1 VNRAPAFPP
10 PSKLPAQAG
19 LPDPLVMF
27 SGGRVAKVKQ
37 WVQARKPELA
47 LLFRHYMYGFEPPPP
62 SNLRFELLNEE
73 PWGAGV
79 AGLRREY
86 RVTYGPPGTPP
97 MDLLVGRP
105 DGAKG
110 AVPLFVGANFGGN
123 GGVKSQTGPDGL
135 AWPAGDILGRGFGFA
150 TFHCA
155 DVDPDRPDF
164 TDGVHP
170 PYFRKGQTAPA
181 PNDWGTIAAWA
192 WGLSRA
198 ADALIEAGETVP
210 ALLAVT
216 GHSRLGKTALL
227 AAALDSRFALCVP
240 NQAGCG
246 GSAPSRGIVGES
258 VASINEAFPH
268 WFNDIFPEF
277 GPMVERLPFDQHSL
291 VALVA
296 PRPVLFLAA
305 EEDQWANP
313 AGQFGV
319 LRAAEPVYRLLGARG
334 LAESQIPPLGTMVGA
349 ELGYRIRPGKHS
361 MGPPDWADALSF
373 ASTRLTGGKS

>member
-1 VNRAPAFPP
+1 M
-10 PSKLPAQAG
+10 
-19 LPDPLVMF
+19 PDPLVMF
-27 SGGRVAKVKQ
+27 SGGRVAKAKQ

-47 LLFRHYMYGFEPPPP
+47 SLFRHYMYGFEPPPP
-62 SNLRFELLNEE
+62 SNLRFELRNEE

-86 RVTYGPPGTPP
+86 RVTYGLPGTPP

-135 AWPAGDILGRGFGFA
+135 AWPAGDIIGKGFGFA

-155 DVDPDRPDF
+155 DLDPDRPDF

-181 PNDWGTIAAWA
+181 PDDWGTIAAWA

-227 AAALDSRFALCVP
+227 AAALDHRFALCVA

-246 GSAPSRGIVGES
+246 GSAPSRGLVGES
-258 VASINEAFPH
+258 VASINENFPH

-334 LAESQIPPLGTMVGA
+334 LGESQIPPLGTLVGA
-349 ELGYRIRPGKHS
+349 ELGYRIRPGAHS
-361 MGPPDWADALSF
+361 MGAADWADSLSF
-373 ASTRLTGGKS
+373 ASTRLAGGKR